1 MVSAM
6 SLEVIFVIP
15 VSVLFSLNWL
25 RLVQWVRY
33 RGRVCD
39 PMGLLIFDDKI
50 AELKQNM
57 LKDRPES
64 SLNLSLLVRSFL
76 SVTR

>member
-15 VSVLFSLNWL
+15 LSVLLALNWL
-25 RLVQWVRY
+25 KLVQWVRY

-39 PMGLLIFDDKI
+39 PMGLPIFDDKI

-57 LKDRPES
+57 LKDRPDS
-64 SLNLSLLVRSFL
+64 SLNLSLLVRTFFY
-76 SVTR
+76 R